1 MKITVI
7 VCNIINMINELFHR
21 NEHIKLMVKNTVY
34 VNYLINI
41 IIKLIL

>member
-1 MKITVI
+1 MKITVT
-7 VCNIINMINELFHR
+7 VCFIINMINEPYNR
-21 NEHIKLMVKNTVY
+21 IENIKLMVKNTVY